1 TSIFSH
7 PVYLFLREFSLQD
20 FRGGSVSVL
29 TNVLSS
35 MLPTDPMRPAI
46 QGIILDNIDG
56 EGLDDFKEYNRNQL
70 LISGIAKPRN
80 EKEQQ
85 IVQQAQMAAQSQ
97 PNPEMVLAQA
107 QMVAAQAE
115 AQKATNETAQTQIKA
130 FTAQQDAMESQANTV
145 YKLAQA
151 RNIDDKAVMEAIRL
165 LKDVAESQQQQ
176 FQSPPQSPA
185 DLMPS

>member
-1 TSIFSH
+1 VVDRQTGAVVALNDLSVGRYDVTVDVGPS
-7 PVYLFLREFSLQD
+7 YTARRD
-20 FRGGSVSVL
+20 ATVSVL

-85 IVQQAQMAAQSQ
+85 IVQ
-97 PNPEMVLAQA
+97 QA